1 MLRGSKKSHKKIF
14 RTECVLE
21 DGLLFKLREN
31 DNGSMRHKCKSKS
44 WSLFMLEAG
53 FGCDKTREML
63 ASRFF
68 WTSMYQDIDEYIK
81 SQNV

>member
-31 DNGSMRHKCKSKS
+31 DNGSMRHKCKSI
-44 WSLFMLEAG
+44 EAG
-53 FGCDKTREML
+53 FGRDTTREKL
-63 ASRFF
+63 ANRFF

-81 SQNV
+81 TCEKCQKV

>member
-31 DNGSMRHKCKSKS
+31 DNQWDTNAKANLIESVH
-44 WSLFMLEAG
+44 AG
-53 FGCDKTREML
+53 GWL
-63 ASRFF
+63 
-68 WTSMYQDIDEYIK
+68 WL
-81 SQNV
+81 